1 MSREIDS
8 FARQLIAFSK
18 RTTFHVPAPLSPLP
32 TRTANT
38 RARCRWCRTC
48 QPSRGR
54 LFCEFLAS
62 ASRCQPVPT
71 CAHCCH
77 RRHGSAVVVYDQL
90 SRQLSLRDASHSADM
105 ENPSCPYCHRP
116 YRDDLPT
123 DADDDAD
130 KHEHGQYQDAQ
141 AGFVNPGYF
150 QMLRRSQP
158 SSTEGSRPSSPH
170 KQLAPAPISG
180 VGGEL
185 QAPEGVEFMG
195 STPAPQKQHNIS
207 KHAFSPNYFKTFFVE
222 ERELGRGGKGVVLL
236 VRHVLD
242 KVDLGVFACKRVPVG
257 NDHEWLEKV
266 LIEVQLLQ
274 NLSHQN
280 LVSYRHVWLED
291 YKINTFGPSV
301 PCAFI
306 LQQYC
311 NGGDLH
317 GYILGGMSKTMSTEQ
332 LKERLR
338 RRSKGQ
344 MEDPQNLNG
353 PRRMH
358 FEEIISFF
366 KDITSG
372 LNHLHANGYI
382 HRDLKPSNCLLHNT
396 GQKVRVL
403 VSDFGEVQAAN
414 VTRKSTGA
422 TGTISY
428 CAPEVLRHVMPHGP
442 LGNFTT
448 KSDIFS
454 LGMIVYFMCFAR
466 LPYQEAD
473 GIDEDNEDLD
483 KLRAEIS
490 EWVGF
495 DDERKVRTDLPE
507 KLYRSL
513 KHLLALSPDERP
525 TTEEILRALKTSS
538 LLDEFSGF
546 AGPSSLDEVG
556 SRISRADTPT
566 PAPSP
571 VHRKRNSVQYT
582 RSGRSKLNLNA
593 SVAGHTS
600 PSPPPPK
607 VEKERAA
614 SPPDSAGSVILRPR
628 KVDLPLPSSPHR
640 SPSPGLSPR
649 LMLPPPP
656 PRNLHT
662 RFSMLMHN
670 PTFVSIAKIIL
681 FSAKVFSL
689 FSPCQPFAANA
700 WVAYPLLCFASL
712 DFLFLGFGF
721 SFRGRYMGLGG
732 LAGSLILFGL
742 HVAVVGMLMKWD
754 RLCLRRVAWE
764 GI

>member
-1 MSREIDS
+1 M
-8 FARQLIAFSK
+8 
-18 RTTFHVPAPLSPLP
+18 
-32 TRTANT
+32 TAS
-38 RARCRWCRTC
+38 ASAKCRWCPMC
-48 QPSRGR
+48 QQSRGR
-54 LFCEFLAS
+54 LFCEFCCLSKFRLAS
-62 ASRCQPVPT
+62 FG
-71 CAHCCH
+71 AHHRH

-90 SRQLSLRDASHSADM
+90 SRQLSLRDASHTADM
-105 ENPSCPYCHRP
+105 DSSSCPYCHRP
-116 YRDDLPT
+116 YRDDLHNESDDSDEH
-123 DADDDAD
+123 DAT
-130 KHEHGQYQDAQ
+130 GYQDAQ
-141 AGFVNPGYF
+141 AGFVNPAYF

-158 SSTEGSRPSSPH
+158 SSTEVSRPSSPH
-170 KQLAPAPISG
+170 KQLAPAPLRG
-180 VGGEL
+180 ADGGFRL
-185 QAPEGVEFMG
+185 PEGTEFVE
-195 STPAPQKQHNIS
+195 STPAPQRQHSIS

-242 KVDLGVFACKRVPVG
+242 SVDLGVFACKRVPVG
-257 NDHEWLEKV
+257 DDHEWLEKV

-291 YKINTFGPSV
+291 YQINTFGPSV

-311 NGGDLH
+311 NGGDLQS
-317 GYILGGMSKTMSTEQ
+317 YVLGDMNKTMSTEQ

-344 MEDPQNLNG
+344 MEDPHNLHG
-353 PRRMH
+353 QKKMH

-382 HRDLKPSNCLLHNT
+382 HRDLKPSNCLIHNT
-396 GQKVRVL
+396 GRKMRVL

-454 LGMIVYFMCFAR
+454 LGMIVYFMCFSR
-466 LPYQEAD
+466 LPYREAD
-473 GIDEDNEDLD
+473 GINEDDEDLD

-490 EWVGF
+490 EWAGF
-495 DDERKVRTDLPE
+495 DDERRVRSDLPE
-507 KLYRSL
+507 KLYGSL
-513 KHLLALSPDERP
+513 KHLLALNPEERP
-525 TTEEILRALKTSS
+525 TTEEILRALKSPS

-546 AGPSSLDEVG
+546 AGPSGLDEVG

-566 PAPSP
+566 PAPTP
-571 VHRKRNSVQYT
+571 TRKRTSVNYPRT
-582 RSGRSKLNLNA
+582 GRSKLNLSA
-593 SVAGHTS
+593 TVTGHTS
-600 PSPPPPK
+600 PSPPPSK
-607 VEKERAA
+607 MERTTT
-614 SPPDSAGSVILRPR
+614 PPEGSVILRSR
-628 KVDLPLPSSPHR
+628 KVDLPPPSSTHR
-640 SPSPGLSPR
+640 ASPPEVSPR

-656 PRNLHT
+656 ARTFHIHLWARTHA
-662 RFSMLMHN
+662 LLHN
-670 PTFVSIAKIIL
+670 PTFISITKISLFIAK
-681 FSAKVFSL
+681 AFSL
-689 FSPCQPFAANA
+689 LSPCQPFAADP
-700 WVAYPLLCFASL
+700 WVAYPLLLFASL
-712 DFLFLGFGF
+712 DFLLFGFGF
-721 SFRGRYMGLGG
+721 TFQGRYVGLGRVG
-732 LAGSLILFGL
+732 GSMLLFGL
-742 HVAVVGMLMKWD
+742 HAAVVVMLMRWD

-764 GI
+764 DV

>member
-1 MSREIDS
+1 M
-8 FARQLIAFSK
+8 
-18 RTTFHVPAPLSPLP
+18 
-32 TRTANT
+32 
-38 RARCRWCRTC
+38 
-48 QPSRGR
+48 
-54 LFCEFLAS
+54 
-62 ASRCQPVPT
+62 
-71 CAHCCH
+71 
-77 RRHGSAVVVYDQL
+77 YDQL
-90 SRQLSLRDASHSADM
+90 SRQLSLRDASQSAAVD
-105 ENPSCPYCHRP
+105 NAACPYCHRP
-116 YRDDLPT
+116 FIDDLN
-123 DADDDAD
+123 DDPDESD
-130 KHEHGQYQDAQ
+130 GHEHNAYAEAE
-141 AGFVNPGYF
+141 AGFVNPAYF

-158 SSTEGSRPSSPH
+158 TSTETSRPASPH
-170 KQLAPAPISG
+170 KQLAPAPLPHVQG
-180 VGGEL
+180 NL
-185 QAPEGVEFMG
+185 QSPEGAEFVQ
-195 STPAPQKQHNIS
+195 STPAPQRHSSIS

-242 KVDLGVFACKRVPVG
+242 GVDLGVFACKRVPVG
-257 NDHEWLEKV
+257 DDHEWLEKV

-291 YKINTFGPSV
+291 YQINTFGPSV

-311 NGGDLH
+311 NGGDLQSYVLQ
-317 GYILGGMSKTMSTEQ
+317 GINKTMTTEQ

-353 PRRMH
+353 PKRMH
-358 FEEIISFF
+358 FDEIISFF

-396 GQKVRVL
+396 GHKIKVL

-483 KLRAEIS
+483 KLRVEIS
-490 EWVGF
+490 EWAGF
-495 DDERKVRTDLPE
+495 DDERRVRSDLPE

-513 KHLLALSPDERP
+513 KQLLALQPGERP
-525 TTEEILRALKTSS
+525 TTEEILRALKTPS
-538 LLDEFSGF
+538 LLDEFGGF
-546 AGPSSLDEVG
+546 AGPSGFDDMAA
-556 SRISRADTPT
+556 RISRADTPT

-571 VHRKRNSVQYT
+571 AQAHRKRSSVNYT
-582 RSGRSKLNLNA
+582 RPGRSTLSMNA
-593 SVAGHTS
+593 SATNHTS
-600 PSPPPPK
+600 PSPPPTK
-607 VEKERAA
+607 LERDIT
-614 SPPDSAGSVILRPR
+614 PPEGSVILRQR
-628 KVDLPLPSSPHR
+628 KIPD
-640 SPSPGLSPR
+640 LSPPPPTQPHSPLSHER

-656 PRNLHT
+656 IQRNRFHQLT
-662 RFSMLMHN
+662 QNPTFISVFKISLFILKAFSML
-670 PTFVSIAKIIL
+670 
-681 FSAKVFSL
+681 
-689 FSPCQPFAANA
+689 SPCQPFAVDP
-700 WVAYPLLCFASL
+700 WVAYPLLCFAAL
-712 DFLFLGFGF
+712 DFIYIGDAFWVRQL
-721 SFRGRYMGLGG
+721 GLGRLGGSG
-732 LAGSLILFGL
+732 LLAAMHILAVSLC
-742 HVAVVGMLMKWD
+742 VRWD
-754 RLCLRRVAWE
+754 RLCARNDVWRHL
-764 GI
+764 